1 MDLIVWLL
9 EKKQYERHLQDVH
22 HKKLERYDKK
32 QLALYRRE
40 WYKSYTEGAIV
51 IINLPITRSKNL

>member
-22 HKKLERYDKK
+22 HEKLERYDKK
-32 QLALYRRE
+32 QLVLYRRE
-40 WYKSYTEGAIV
+40 WYKSYTEGVIV
-51 IINLPITRSKNL
+51 IINQPITRSKNL